1 MFQNNEGKSPQ
12 PPFIKGGNVVATL
25 GKGGGTNVPMGLRK
39 FTLTRLRHFLP
50 EVEIKESCHPE
61 QDSGTQVVLTPH
73 PSPLP
78 LWVMENQASLG
89 KGGGTEVPEGLR
101 KFTLTRI
108 AKFTK
113 FIKQFNPL
121 TKREGKELGHTKFD
135 SGTYTVLTPHPGPL
149 PQGARENQAS
159 LGKESGTEVPEDFKK
174 KKAAFTLAEVLITLG
189 IIGIVAAMT
198 LPAVVNKYQK
208 LVTSA
213 RLKKFYSSMNQAIL
227 MAESEHGSSAY
238 WNRINFIEDGEG
250 QYKYNEGAVSILN
263 TYILPYVKYLKLD
276 KGSLPVEDSEGNVVQ
291 DGEFPTVYFAD
302 GTTMQVV
309 IGSCFDIYFD
319 SNGMGKPN
327 TKGVDQFIFY
337 FCYGNNRKK
346 TTFSSLIPEED
357 ANTYEPRAEALRICK
372 IIPDRCSILLEKY
385 DNFEFKEDYPW

>member
-1 MFQNNEGKSPQ
+1 MQSLSIARLLRGGQADLSSPLD
-12 PPFIKGGNVVATL
+12 FWGSLESVESESLLTKGGKTL
-25 GKGGGTNVPMGLRK
+25 
-39 FTLTRLRHFLP
+39 
-50 EVEIKESCHPE
+50 
-61 QDSGTQVVLTPH
+61 
-73 PSPLP
+73 
-78 LWVMENQASLG
+78 ASLG

-121 TKREGKELGHTKFD
+121 TKREGKELGHPEFV

-357 ANTYEPRAEALRICK
+357 ASTYEPRAEALRICK